1 MTQNV
6 TIVNSNT
13 DIYASQVG
21 YLFSPARFRYRA
33 FDQKYNEVYLNGLLL
48 NDMESGQFH
57 AAKEIDCK
65 VTHFYS
71 IKEMFPNFIY
81 INIVFQ
87 CCDTQKGRNVLYFN
101 AKKA

>member
-1 MTQNV
+1 MKFRLYRRCYISLLQPAV
-6 TIVNSNT
+6 QRSHPIHGKL
-13 DIYASQVG
+13 AS
-21 YLFSPARFRYRA
+21 LP
-33 FDQKYNEVYLNGLLL
+33 
-48 NDMESGQFH
+48 H

-87 CCDTQKGRNVLYFN
+87 AATHKKGVTFCILMQKKHETGCNNKDLL
-101 AKKA
+101 

>member
-1 MTQNV
+1 MKFRLYRCCYIFPT
-6 TIVNSNT
+6 S
-13 DIYASQVG
+13 ASRAKVSS
-21 YLFSPARFRYRA
+21 YPRKAR
-33 FDQKYNEVYLNGLLL
+33 K
-48 NDMESGQFH
+48 H
-57 AAKEIDCK
+57 AANEIDCK

-87 CCDTQKGRNVLYFN
+87 CCNTQKGRNVLYFN

>member
-1 MTQNV
+1 MN
-6 TIVNSNT
+6 IVYIAAATFPYFSQPCKRSHP
-13 DIYASQVG
+13 IHGKPAS
-21 YLFSPARFRYRA
+21 LP
-33 FDQKYNEVYLNGLLL
+33 
-48 NDMESGQFH
+48 H
-57 AAKEIDCK
+57 AANEIDCK

-87 CCDTQKGRNVLYFN
+87 CCNTQKGRNVLYFN

>member
-1 MTQNV
+1 MN
-6 TIVNSNT
+6 IVYIAAAT
-13 DIYASQVG
+13 
-21 YLFSPARFRYRA
+21 FSLLQPVVRRSHPIHGKLTSLQPAA
-33 FDQKYNEVYLNGLLL
+33 N
-48 NDMESGQFH
+48 
-57 AAKEIDCK
+57 EIDCK

>member
-1 MTQNV
+1 MK
-6 TIVNSNT
+6 
-13 DIYASQVG
+13 
-21 YLFSPARFRYRA
+21 FRYIA
-33 FDQKYNEVYLNGLLL
+33 AATFSLLQPAVQRSHPIHGKL
-48 NDMESGQFH
+48 ASLPH

-71 IKEMFPNFIY
+71 IKEMIPNFIY

-87 CCDTQKGRNVLYFN
+87 CCNTQKGRNVLYFN

>member
-1 MTQNV
+1 MK
-6 TIVNSNT
+6 
-13 DIYASQVG
+13 
-21 YLFSPARFRYRA
+21 FRYIA
-33 FDQKYNEVYLNGLLL
+33 AATFSLLL
-48 NDMESGQFH
+48 PAVQRPQPNHGMPASLQH

-71 IKEMFPNFIY
+71 KKEMFPNFIY

-101 AKKA
+101 VKKA

>member
-1 MTQNV
+1 MKFRLYRRCYISLLQPAVQRSHPNHGKLASMQQN
-6 TIVNSNT
+6 
-13 DIYASQVG
+13 
-21 YLFSPARFRYRA
+21 
-33 FDQKYNEVYLNGLLL
+33 
-48 NDMESGQFH
+48 
-57 AAKEIDCK
+57 EIDCK

-87 CCDTQKGRNVLYFN
+87 CCNTQKGRNVLYFN